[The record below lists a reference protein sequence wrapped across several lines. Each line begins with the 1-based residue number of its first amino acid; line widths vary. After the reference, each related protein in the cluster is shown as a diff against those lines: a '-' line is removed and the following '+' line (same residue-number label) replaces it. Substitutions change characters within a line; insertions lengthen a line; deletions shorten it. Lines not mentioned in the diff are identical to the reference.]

1 MKKEPTLG
9 QQKIIEYKGNLTVL
23 ARPGSG
29 KTFTISEKIKVI
41 VHDLHDY
48 QGVVAISYTNKASKE
63 LFDRVS
69 KSGTDVKRS
78 FFGTISSFYLNEIIY
93 KFAKYIFGKPNKEVL
108 VYSKSDNI
116 TEVEMMNKLLEA
128 KKSLELDSELLE
140 LIQKNFVKGII
151 SLELIDPIALYI
163 FSNCIECRNYI
174 KARYT
179 CVFIDEYQDCGYV
192 QNNFFIKL
200 MDLGLIGIAV
210 GDKDQAIY
218 QFAGKDSKYLIDLA
232 KKHNVKA
239 FILDKNF
246 RCHHNIRDY
255 ALRLLDGV
263 TIPHT
268 EEQRIIRLNCKD
280 DEKSIANAIDIFIPI
295 LKKQNIVTKNNQI
308 AILVRGERTGDI
320 ISDNIKT
327 KHVFFRKTPLD
338 EDSSM
343 QGLIFKELIIAILGN
358 KNEKYDMCS
367 TYIDFESERHRFNN
381 IYSKLKE
388 LSIKGL
394 SVETLD
400 EIVEISYNF
409 IQRDQK
415 NDKSIQKLQA
425 VLEKTEYLE
434 TYMPQDDELV
444 QIMTLHKSKG
454 LEFDVVFHLDLY
466 KYIMPMED
474 FNKAEYIDLDET
486 INLHYVGITRAKK
499 FCFLVSSDIR
509 TKSNGEKAQGHES
522 MLFNY
527 NDLNRYTIGA
537 SVIFK
542 LWND

>member
-1 MKKEPTLG
+1 MKKEPTLS

-140 LIQKNFVKGII
+140 LIQKNFLKGII

-179 CVFIDEYQDCGYV
+179 CVFIDEYQDCGYI
-192 QNNFFIKL
+192 QNIFFIKL

-486 INLHYVGITRAKK
+486 IKLHYVGITRAKK
-499 FCFLVSSDIR
+499 FCFLVSSNIR

>member
-1 MKKEPTLG
+1 
-9 QQKIIEYKGNLTVL
+9 
-23 ARPGSG
+23 
-29 KTFTISEKIKVI
+29 
-41 VHDLHDY
+41 
-48 QGVVAISYTNKASKE
+48 
-63 LFDRVS
+63 
-69 KSGTDVKRS
+69 
-78 FFGTISSFYLNEIIY
+78 
-93 KFAKYIFGKPNKEVL
+93 
-108 VYSKSDNI
+108 
-116 TEVEMMNKLLEA
+116 
-128 KKSLELDSELLE
+128 
-140 LIQKNFVKGII
+140 
-151 SLELIDPIALYI
+151 
-163 FSNCIECRNYI
+163 
-174 KARYT
+174 
-179 CVFIDEYQDCGYV
+179 
-192 QNNFFIKL
+192 
-200 MDLGLIGIAV
+200 
-210 GDKDQAIY
+210 
-218 QFAGKDSKYLIDLA
+218 
-232 KKHNVKA
+232 
-239 FILDKNF
+239 
-246 RCHHNIRDY
+246 
-255 ALRLLDGV
+255 
-263 TIPHT
+263 
-268 EEQRIIRLNCKD
+268 
-280 DEKSIANAIDIFIPI
+280 
-295 LKKQNIVTKNNQI
+295 
-308 AILVRGERTGDI
+308 
-320 ISDNIKT
+320 
-327 KHVFFRKTPLD
+327 
-338 EDSSM
+338 
-343 QGLIFKELIIAILGN
+343 LIFKELIIAILGN

>member
-1 MKKEPTLG
+1 MKKEPTLS

-179 CVFIDEYQDCGYV
+179 CVFIDEYQDCGYI
-192 QNNFFIKL
+192 QNIFFIKL

>member
-1 MKKEPTLG
+1 MKKEPTLS